1 MNIVNILLDSAW
13 EWTVAVSQLG
23 IAQVNLVVERH
34 SFAILAEPV
43 EGSFAS
49 LLSGS
54 ITAIELNT
62 VND

>member
-1 MNIVNILLDSAW
+1 MNIVNIVLDSAW

-23 IAQVNLVVERH
+23 IAQVQYHEGH